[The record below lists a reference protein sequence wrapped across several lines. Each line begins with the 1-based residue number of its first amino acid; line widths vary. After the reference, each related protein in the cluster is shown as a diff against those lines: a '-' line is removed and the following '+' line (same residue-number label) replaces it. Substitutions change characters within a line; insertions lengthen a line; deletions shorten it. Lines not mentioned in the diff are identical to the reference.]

1 MNILFIEDEIAKA
14 KQVVDYVKSISESI
28 NIIEKRSYTS
38 GVLEI
43 RSRSYDYLLLDM
55 SLPLYDI
62 GDYENNYQNE
72 FETFAGLD
80 ILEEIVRVNMKVK
93 VIVITAFDIL
103 GENDDRINLEQL
115 DDKMRSEYSEVY
127 LGSIHYNVSSLEW
140 RKQLSTYLT
149 SIE

>member
-1 MNILFIEDEIAKA
+1 MNILYIEDEIAKA
-14 KQVVDYVKSISESI
+14 KQVVDYVKSISE
-28 NIIEKRSYTS
+28 NIKIVEKRSYTS

-43 RSRSYDYLLLDM
+43 RSHPYDCLLLDM

-62 GDYENNYQNE
+62 GNLENSDQNE

-80 ILEEIVRVNMKVK
+80 ILEEIIRINIKVK

-115 DDKMRSEYSEVY
+115 DDKMRSEYSDVY
-127 LGSIHYNVSSLEW
+127 LGSIHYNISSLEW
-140 RKQLSTYLT
+140 RKQLSAYLT
-149 SIE
+149 SIG